1 MTLTLRARIFLTL
14 LPLLA
19 LLVVVGTAGA
29 LLLYHLGG
37 RIDAILRENY
47 NSVIYMER
55 LNEALERIDSSFQF
69 ALAGR
74 EDQARRQFDDN
85 WPAYRKNL
93 DLQYQNITL
102 PREQELTDRLAAL
115 TTQYRKKGDAFY
127 RLPAH
132 DPQREQDYFAAGGL
146 LDLFKEIKAV
156 SGEISRI
163 NHDNMVDESKTARQ
177 AAVTS
182 LTWFGV
188 GLVLAAALA
197 IALAWRVDRSIL
209 HPVRALTES
218 ALGISAG
225 NLHQVV
231 PVVSRDEL
239 GQLAEAFNR
248 MAHHLRDYRQSHSA
262 QLLRAQRTSQATID
276 SFPDPV
282 LVVDADG
289 AVEMANPAAQ
299 RLLGV
304 VPRKP
309 GLQAGAPWQPV
320 EALRGP
326 LAEALQ
332 GHKNYL
338 PEGFDRAIALGS
350 DGRGGS
356 YLPRILTIH
365 DPYGNSLG
373 AAILLQDVTRFRLL
387 DQFKTDLV
395 ATVSHELKTPLTSL
409 RLDLHLVL
417 EEKLGPLTSKQM
429 ELLLDARDN
438 AERLLAI
445 VNNLLDLAR
454 LQQRQGEVEL
464 RPVAPLDLVQ
474 GVADAVRPRVE
485 DKGIELVV
493 DVPPDLPEVSADPA
507 RLRHA
512 LENLLDNAITYTDRG
527 GRITLAAAPADDRVA
542 ISVAD
547 TGIGIP
553 AEHLCHIFERFFR
566 VPGQSRGTGT
576 GLGLAIA
583 REIVT
588 AHGGSITCESR
599 PGTGTVFR
607 ITLPVWK
614 QQPAKMPN
622 A

>member
-1 MTLTLRARIFLTL
+1 M
-14 LPLLA
+14 PLLT

-29 LLLYHLGG
+29 VLLYHLGG

-74 EDQARRQFDDN
+74 EEQARRQFEDN
-85 WPAYRKNL
+85 WPAYLKNL

-102 PREQELTDRLAAL
+102 PGEQELTDRLAAL
-115 TTQYRKKGDAFY
+115 TAQYREKGKDFY
-127 RLPAH
+127 RRPAG
-132 DPQREQDYFAAGGL
+132 DRQREQDYFGAGGL
-146 LDLFKEIKAV
+146 LDRFKEIKET

-163 NHDNMVDESKTARQ
+163 NHDNMAEESKAARQ

-182 LTWFGV
+182 LTWFAA
-188 GLVLAAALA
+188 GLVLAGVLA
-197 IALAWRVDRSIL
+197 IVLAWRTDRSIL
-209 HPVRALTES
+209 QPVRALTAS

-231 PVVSRDEL
+231 PVVAHDEL

-304 VPRKP
+304 VPRK
-309 GLQAGAPWQPV
+309 QSQEAGMPWQPG
-320 EALRGP
+320 EALRMP
-326 LAEALQ
+326 LADALQ
-332 GHKNYL
+332 GRKNYL
-338 PEGFDRAIALGS
+338 PEGFDRAVTLGS

-373 AAILLQDVTRFRLL
+373 AAVLLQDVTRFRLL

-409 RLDLHLVL
+409 RLDLHLLV
-417 EEKLGPLTSKQM
+417 EETLGPLTTKQL

-454 LQQRQGEVEL
+454 LQQRQGEVNL
-464 RPVAPLDLVQ
+464 RPVAPHDLIQ
-474 GVADAVRPRVE
+474 AVADACRPRAE
-485 DKGIELVV
+485 DKGIELAI
-493 DVPPDLPEVSADPA
+493 DVPPDLPEVSADAA

-512 LENLLDNAITYTDRG
+512 LENLLDNAITYTERG
-527 GRITLAAAPADDRVA
+527 GRITLAATPLDDHVA
-542 ISVAD
+542 LIVTD

-614 QQPAKMPN
+614 QQAVISH
-622 A
+622 